1 MLYYLFGYLDK
12 HFDIPGAGVFQ
23 YISFRAAM
31 AFVAGRVAPHKRIRH
46 LEFIEQVPKS
56 ASGKILR
63 RLLIDREKDVAAG
76 GAR

>member
-1 MLYYLFGYLDK
+1 
-12 HFDIPGAGVFQ
+12 
-23 YISFRAAM
+23 M

-63 RLLIDREKDVAAG
+63 RLLIDREKEVAAG
-76 GAR
+76 GPR